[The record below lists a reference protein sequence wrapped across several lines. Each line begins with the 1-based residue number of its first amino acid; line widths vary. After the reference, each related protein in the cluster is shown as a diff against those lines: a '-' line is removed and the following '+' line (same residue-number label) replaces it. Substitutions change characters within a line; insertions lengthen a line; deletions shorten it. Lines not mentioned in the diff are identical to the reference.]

1 MTPKD
6 INYVWTGMTIIEQ
19 EDVQQFAKNLDLQEV
34 LTFQRFTIQVFRELW
49 VQKSTDLSKVYES
62 SVQKTLSS

>member
-1 MTPKD
+1 
-6 INYVWTGMTIIEQ
+6 MTIIEQ
-19 EDVQQFAKNLDLQEV
+19 EDVQRFAKNLDLKEV